1 MSSPRY
7 ALSRH
12 AALKIR
18 PHGHVLVL
26 PERAIRLEGSG
37 GEILELVDGQR
48 SRADIEAVLDARYP
62 GTKGLAREIARFLDE
77 MIAMGGVVRVEE
89 ITASAKP

>member
-1 MSSPRY
+1 MAAPRY

-18 PHGHVLVL
+18 AQGHVLVL

-37 GEILELVDGQR
+37 GEILELVDGTR
-48 SRADIEAVLDARYP
+48 TRDEITAVLDERYP
-62 GTKGLAREIARFLDE
+62 GTDGLAAEVDRFLGE
-77 MIAMGGVVRVEE
+77 MTAMGGVVPLDGAGE
-89 ITASAKP
+89 PG